1 MTAILALLILG
12 VMPSSTK
19 IAGIALAVVAAL
31 LIALQPEDK
40 TQ

>member
-1 MTAILALLILG
+1 VILG
-12 VMPSSTK
+12 VMPSNTK
-19 IAGIALAVVAAL
+19 ILGIALAVVAAL